1 MKLHHLFSILAV
13 GFCSTSIIAQDIDA
27 TKSKRFSLG
36 LNFGTGYG
44 QANMFND
51 LDISDFGHSSLSASG
66 VGHFELDYALT
77 EYYSVTGGIAV
88 QSLSLRY
95 VFEDSEYRYNDSRT
109 LVPLGMRLHLGSK
122 DSPAKIILGI
132 GGYYVFDSGAS
143 LESNDGFTEENV
155 FNGFGLWT
163 SLGFSYAIN
172 DFIGF
177 NASISILNDM
187 STNYLRTKSSFV
199 SFGTHVKL

>member
-1 MKLHHLFSILAV
+1 MQLHHFLFTLAI
-13 GFCSTSIIAQDIDA
+13 GFCTTSLFAQDTDA

-66 VGHFELDYALT
+66 VGHFDLDYALS
-77 EYYSVTGGIAV
+77 EHYSVTGGVAV

-95 VFEDSEYRYNDSRT
+95 VFEDSEYRYNGSRT
-109 LVPLGMRLHLGSK
+109 ILPLGMRLHLGAK
-122 DSPAKIILGI
+122 NSPAKIIFGI
-132 GGYYVFDSGAS
+132 GGYYVFDSGVS
-143 LESNDGFTEENV
+143 LESHDGFTEENV

-163 SLGFSYAIN
+163 SFGFSYAVN
-172 DFIGF
+172 DVIGF

-199 SFGTHVKL
+199 SFGTYVKL